1 MKTLK
6 PRCQRAI
13 CGKVIPAKRVQ
24 FTERMGRGV
33 PKYCSD
39 TCMGNES
46 KASYRARVA
55 SGEIVPKN
63 LVAPVTKQKR
73 KAVPA

>member
-1 MKTLK
+1 M
-6 PRCQRAI
+6 
-13 CGKVIPAKRVQ
+13 
-24 FTERMGRGV
+24 
-33 PKYCSD
+33 D
-39 TCMGNES
+39 NES
-46 KASYRARVA
+46 KALYRARVA

>member
-1 MKTLK
+1 MKTSK

-39 TCMGNES
+39 TCMDNES
-46 KASYRARVA
+46 KALYRARA
-55 SGEIVPKN
+55 RAAGEA
-63 LVAPVTKQKR
+63 VAPAAKPKR